1 MDIIIWVLF
10 TVGFIFILFGL
21 PALTKCIIR
30 SSCCGHKGT
39 CTHTT
44 QLLFAIAVSCFIL
57 FFVFEALGDTA
68 FHSMLTGL
76 SVGIGLALQ
85 PLIRAVINGSM
96 FSSMHIASSGYD
108 ITIDGKCGA
117 VDTVGLFHT
126 WIATPE
132 GLVMVNN
139 NYLDSK
145 PLVLVRR
152 MSGAGVSSAGA
163 SSAGKMRY

>member
-1 MDIIIWVLF
+1 MEILLWILF
-10 TVGFIFILFGL
+10 ALGFIFILVGL

-44 QLLFAIAVSCFIL
+44 QLLFAIAVTCFIL
-57 FFVFEALGDTA
+57 FFVFEALGDKA

-96 FSSMHIASSGYD
+96 FDSMHISNSGYNVE
-108 ITIDGKCGA
+108 IDGNRGSI
-117 VDTVGLFHT
+117 DTVGLFHT
-126 WIATPE
+126 WIETPE

-152 MSGAGVSSAGA
+152 AGA
-163 SSAGKMRY
+163 SGNKLRY